1 MKMKFFEKAKAA
13 SEMSD
18 YKRIKIGAV
27 IVYKNRVVSVGWN
40 TTKTNPLQKSLNH
53 LRFKADEYCASLHAE
68 MMAFLRLPYGLDHRN
83 LSIYVY
89 RENRFGE
96 LRMSRPCPSCMSK
109 IKELGINTIYY
120 TSTDGG
126 YCHERLVYE

>member
-96 LRMSRPCPSCMSK
+96 LRMSRPCPSCISK
-109 IKELGINTIYY
+109 IKELGINNIYY

>member
-109 IKELGINTIYY
+109 IKELGINNIYY

>member
-68 MMAFLRLPYGLDHRN
+68 MMAFLRLPYGLDPRN

-109 IKELGINTIYY
+109 IKELGRKNIYY